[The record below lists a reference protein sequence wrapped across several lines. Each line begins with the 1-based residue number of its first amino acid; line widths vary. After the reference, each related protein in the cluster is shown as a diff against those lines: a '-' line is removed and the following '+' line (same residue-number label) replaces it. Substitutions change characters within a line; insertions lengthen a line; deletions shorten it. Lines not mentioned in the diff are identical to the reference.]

1 MEKYDLSRKKIE
13 ALMQNKEW
21 KIDHVEDFL
30 DVMGTIDNEERFEK
44 IKEKVI
50 KNAEKEEIT
59 MFSIAE
65 ELENRGKAAGLKE
78 GKAAGLKEG
87 KAAGVKEGK
96 ASGKIEGLL
105 LAKVILKLDADGKSI
120 REIATECAMDEKEI
134 RKFLEK

>member
-1 MEKYDLSRKKIE
+1 
-13 ALMQNKEW
+13 MQNKEW
-21 KIDHVEDFL
+21 KINHVEDFL
-30 DVMGTIDNEERFEK
+30 DVIGTIDNEERFEK
-44 IKEKVI
+44 IKEKVV

-65 ELENRGKAAGLKE
+65 ELENRGKAAGL
-78 GKAAGLKEG
+78 
-87 KAAGVKEGK
+87 KEGK

>member
-1 MEKYDLSRKKIE
+1 
-13 ALMQNKEW
+13 MQNKEW

-30 DVMGTIDNEERFEK
+30 DVMGTIDNEEKFEK

-78 GKAAGLKEG
+78 GKATG
-87 KAAGVKEGK
+87 KT
-96 ASGKIEGLL
+96 EGLL
-105 LAKVILKLDADGKSI
+105 LAKAILKLDKDGKSI
-120 REIATECAMDEKEI
+120 REIAMECEMDEEEI